1 MLFRVK
7 TGERVGRAFNLAR
20 WFPQQV
26 GGQIA
31 SETVKGY
38 YIDLTDAAK
47 QPGWPPPW
55 LHPGSLHV
63 GVCQWGLASYDRY
76 LAGDGEEWLTAAL
89 AAGNHLL
96 ETQEQTGPFEGG
108 WVHRTPFPHTYSLQP
123 PWLSGIVQG
132 QAASLLVRLH
142 LETGEGRFA
151 DGARGA
157 VRPLSV
163 PIEEH
168 GLLARLNGESFPEE
182 YPTDP
187 PSFVLNGGIYALWGH
202 YDIWLGLGD
211 ADAKRRFED
220 GSETLAQNLHRW
232 DTGFWSRYDLY
243 PHRIVNLAA
252 PWYHT
257 LHICQLRVFNQIAP
271 RSEFAE
277 TANRFESYAASKV
290 KASQAFTHKVVFRL
304 LSPKRNPLSRL
315 RAQR

>member
-1 MLFRVK
+1 M
-7 TGERVGRAFNLAR
+7 ERAFNMAR
-20 WFPQQV
+20 WFPQQI

-47 QPGWPPPW
+47 QPEWPPPW
-55 LHPGSLHV
+55 LHPASLHV

-76 LAGDGEEWLTAAL
+76 LGGDGDEWLAAAL
-89 AAGNHLL
+89 SAGNHLL
-96 ETQEQTGPFEGG
+96 ETQEQSGSFEGG
-108 WVHRTPFPHTYSLQP
+108 WVHRTPFPHTYSLEP

-142 LETGEGRFA
+142 LESGEGRFA
-151 DGARGA
+151 EGARSA
-157 VRPLSV
+157 ALPLSV
-163 PIEEH
+163 PIEER
-168 GLLARLNGESFPEE
+168 GLLARLNGGPFPEE

-211 ADAKRRFED
+211 ADAKRRFEA
-220 GSETLAQNLHRW
+220 GTETLAQNLHRW
-232 DTGFWSRYDLY
+232 DTGSWSRYDLY
-243 PHRIVNLAA
+243 PHHPHRIVNLAA
-252 PWYHT
+252 PWYHA

-271 RSEFAE
+271 RSEFTE

-290 KASQAFTHKVVFRL
+290 KASQAFTHKVLFRL
-304 LSPKRNPLSRL
+304 LSPKRRRLSRL